1 LHIPVIDD
9 SVRKPKLLVVDDHR
23 LVLDAVSFM
32 TSAEYEVCTVDSL
45 SKFEQTVDTFSPDL
59 IVLDVSM
66 PDGDGFESAS
76 RVRAKQP
83 DLKILFLSMH
93 TESRFIRKAIEVGAS
108 GYLPKRTSAD
118 ELLLA
123 IRTILNGG
131 KYIGSRSHQPSH
143 AANEISLTERQIQVL
158 RLIAH
163 GSSAKEIAST
173 LNISVRT
180 AEFHRAEIME
190 RLKLRST
197 AMMTRYAIDHG
208 IL

>member
-1 LHIPVIDD
+1 LQIPVIDD
-9 SVRKPKLLVVDDHR
+9 PVRKPRLLVADDHR

-32 TSAEYEVCTVDSL
+32 ISPEYEVCTVDSL
-45 SKFEQTVDTFSPDL
+45 LKFEETVDRFSPDL
-59 IVLDVSM
+59 IILDVSM
-66 PDGDGFESAS
+66 PDGDGFESAR
-76 RVRAKQP
+76 RVKAKRP

-93 TESRFIRKAIEVGAS
+93 TESRFIRKAVEVGAF
-108 GYLPKRTSAD
+108 GYLPKRASAD

-123 IRTILNGG
+123 IRTILDGG
-131 KYIGSRSHQPSH
+131 KYLGSRSHQPSH
-143 AANEISLTERQIQVL
+143 PATETSLTERQIQVL

-190 RLKLRST
+190 RLKLHST